1 MKYLFECTT
10 DIGEP
15 LKRTIVPGELVQFNR
30 NANMFQITVLDNGE
44 PVALTSIQAYFV
56 RPDNTTVNLD
66 ENYCTTANNIARVN
80 LSDQCYGVVGPAILT
95 VNDVSS
101 DSVTCIGI
109 FECRLSL
116 ASSDSVVDTDEIIPS
131 VQSLITLIE
140 DTSASIPEDYT
151 EMAGDVAAMKQ
162 RLGNLPVEPGS
173 EPGSMQIIEY
183 ATGGI
188 PFTQRAL
195 EAGSH
200 AEGAN
205 TVAGGLG
212 SHVEGYDGV
221 AWGSYSHVEG
231 LGERYIPVTVTTQ
244 GNSQSLSLTYAESNP
259 GDTVTS
265 NLVGS
270 YLVFMPGVV
279 SHNKSCQK
287 ITSINP
293 LSKLLSVETSLGVVV
308 HDLDAVIVTHIATGN
323 GSHVEGASNV
333 ARGAG
338 SHAEGGSTL
347 AKSPRSHVE
356 GYRTIAGSPD
366 QHVEGKYNIEDTAHA
381 YLHIAGNGTSDSA
394 RSNAYTLDWEGN
406 AWFAGSI
413 SLQNGDTVVTLS
425 ATKLAQ
431 ILADYPD

>member
-1 MKYLFECTT
+1 MNYQVTHTT
-10 DIGEP
+10 DISEP
-15 LKRTIVPGELVQFNR
+15 LKQVIVKGDLVQFNKQ
-30 NANMFQITVLDNGE
+30 ANVFQITVVDGDT
-44 PVALTSIQAYFV
+44 PVMLNTIQAYFI
-56 RPDNTTVNLD
+56 RPNNITVNL
-66 ENYCTTANNIARVN
+66 EETCEASGNVATIT
-80 LSDQCYGVVGPAILT
+80 LTDQCYAVPGPVRLT
-95 VNDVSS
+95 VNNVEADT
-101 DSVTCIGI
+101 VTCIGI
-109 FECRLSL
+109 FECRVAL
-116 ASSDSVVDTDEIIPS
+116 ASTDSVVDPGDVIPS
-131 VQSLITLIE
+131 VQELITTVQE
-140 DTSASIPEDYT
+140 AMAGIPEDYSQ
-151 EMAGDVAAMKQ
+151 MSADVEELKQ
-162 RLGNLPVEPGS
+162 VTDTLPIEPGT
-173 EPGSMQIIEY
+173 EDGSVQTKPYGLFE
-183 ATGGI
+183 
-188 PFTQRAL
+188 QRGL
-195 EAGSH
+195 GMGSH
-200 AEGAN
+200 AEGGN

-212 SHVEGYDGV
+212 SHVEGYGGV
-221 AWGSYSHVEG
+221 AWGSYSHTEG
-231 LGERYIPVTVTTQ
+231 LGERYVPVTVTAQ

-279 SHNKSCQK
+279 SYNKSCQK

-323 GSHVEGASNV
+323 GSHVEGANNV

-425 ATKLAQ
+425 AAKLAQ